1 MWGNRKNYNGYKL
14 SEMLNKELVGQRI
27 YKITN
32 NTIELENGTILTI
45 DPNKGC
51 DVCNAG
57 WVEMNITP
65 SNPYFDAAV
74 MNVEYKDMSNKRSDS
89 FKIFIYMTDNSS
101 VTMNG
106 NNGND
111 NGYYGSGFWVSVTR

>member
-57 WVEMNITP
+57 
-65 SNPYFDAAV
+65 
-74 MNVEYKDMSNKRSDS
+74 
-89 FKIFIYMTDNSS
+89 
-101 VTMNG
+101 
-106 NNGND
+106 
-111 NGYYGSGFWVSVTR
+111 